1 MEREKLVKSV
11 MSGDS
16 RLRTPEPVST
26 PVNTN
31 VNKLKAVERER
42 RTPTMTIFKGSN
54 TPVRARPVSLFV
66 HSENVNNK
74 GTASGLNRSSSLR
87 KVSGEYSPVVP
98 SPTPPSPEIQF
109 QGNRHQSYFYLNW
122 TFISFACHQR
132 VTWLLGCVN
141 FFTFLLSACLFVSFK
156 CKNGIFLTAEKVHEF
171 FNSSRKS
178 ETIQHI
184 VSFTIYKKWWLKKQ
198 HLMHEIVSRKR
209 GKKRQELYI

>member
-74 GTASGLNRSSSLR
+74 GTGSGLNRSSSLR

-109 QGNRHQSYFYLNW
+109 QGNRHQSYFYFNW
-122 TFISFACHQR
+122 TFIFFACHQR

-141 FFTFLLSACLFVSFK
+141 FENFLLFFVGLFV
-156 CKNGIFLTAEKVHEF
+156 CIL
-171 FNSSRKS
+171 
-178 ETIQHI
+178 
-184 VSFTIYKKWWLKKQ
+184 
-198 HLMHEIVSRKR
+198 
-209 GKKRQELYI
+209 

>member
-26 PVNTN
+26 PVNKVKT
-31 VNKLKAVERER
+31 VERER

-74 GTASGLNRSSSLR
+74 GTGSGLNRSSSLR
-87 KVSGEYSPVVP
+87 KVSGEHSPVVP

-109 QGNRHQSYFYLNW
+109 QGNINQ
-122 TFISFACHQR
+122 I
-132 VTWLLGCVN
+132 N
-141 FFTFLLSACLFVSFK
+141 FF
-156 CKNGIFLTAEKVHEF
+156 
-171 FNSSRKS
+171 
-178 ETIQHI
+178 
-184 VSFTIYKKWWLKKQ
+184 
-198 HLMHEIVSRKR
+198 
-209 GKKRQELYI
+209 